1 MIDST
6 LRFTHEVDQR
16 ATALAEEMVREL
28 EAVRSRIIGRLAAL
42 QDEHLTGK
50 DSFQEEAYARRKAYL
65 TAQQTEIESIISEV
79 MAANAD
85 HLREAGADVITASAT
100 QTATVLN
107 AMGAGVVVDLGPK
120 LVRSYVERWFE
131 AHTVDG
137 LTIKNFLNKLQAS
150 TVERIVSAGRRA
162 LIEGMGTQATAR
174 LIRKEG
180 IEGSVPGLEGLAR
193 TWLLSAS
200 NYARDTVIEEQ
211 FSDVLTGWE
220 RVGTLDGRT
229 CIRCGPKDGMI
240 VKAGQPRT
248 PLPEHWR
255 CRCMWLPRTSLS
267 GKFPQVERPA
277 TKHDARTV
285 HHRDGST
292 STKFTVS
299 DVEFTR
305 ENYSQWLKRQAVEDP
320 AFVRRV
326 LGPAR
331 FDLFRAG
338 KLSLDHM
345 STSGRILRL
354 SELEV

>member
-1 MIDST
+1 MIDDT
-6 LRFTHEVDQR
+6 LKFTHEVDQR
-16 ATALAEEMVREL
+16 ATALSEAMVREL
-28 EAVRSRIIGRLAAL
+28 EAVRSKVIGKLAAL

-65 TAQQTEIESIISEV
+65 TAQQAEIESIISEV

-85 HLREAGADVITASAT
+85 HLREAGADVMAASAA

-107 AMGAGVVVDLGPK
+107 AMGAGVAVDLGPK

-137 LTIKNFLNKLQAS
+137 LTIKNFLDKLTNS

-200 NYARDTVIEEQ
+200 NYAREAVVEEQ

-229 CIRCGPKDGMI
+229 CVRCGPKDGQI
-240 VKAGQPRT
+240 VRAGAPRT

-255 CRCMWLPRTSLS
+255 CRCLWIPRTSLS
-267 GKFPQVERPA
+267 GKIPQVERPA
-277 TKHDARTV
+277 TKHSERTV

-292 STKFTVS
+292 STAFSVR

-305 ENYSQWLKRQAVEDP
+305 ENYSQWIKRQAVEDP

-326 LGPAR
+326 LGPTR
-331 FDLFRAG
+331 YNLIKGG
-338 KLSLDHM
+338 KINIKHM
-345 STSGRILRL
+345 TTIRSK
-354 SELEV
+354 

>member
-1 MIDST
+1 MIDDT
-6 LRFTHEVDQR
+6 LKFTHTVDQR
-16 ATALAEEMVREL
+16 ATALADAMVKEL
-28 EAVRSRIIGRLAAL
+28 ETVRSKVIGKLAAL

-65 TAQQTEIESIISEV
+65 EAQQAEVEQIIAHV
-79 MAANAD
+79 FDANAG
-85 HLREAGADVITASAT
+85 HLREAGADVMQASAT
-100 QTATVLN
+100 QTATAMN
-107 AMGAGVVVDLGPK
+107 AMGAGIKVDLGPK
-120 LVRSYVERWFE
+120 LITAYVERWFA

-137 LTIKNFLNKLQAS
+137 LTITNYLGKLQAS

-174 LIRKEG
+174 LLRKEG

-200 NYARDTVIEEQ
+200 NYARETVIEDQ
-211 FSDVLTGWE
+211 FADVVKGWE

-229 CIRCGPKDGMI
+229 CLVCGPKDGMI
-240 VKAGQPRT
+240 VKAGKPRT

-255 CRCMWLPRTSLS
+255 CRCLWIPRTSLS
-267 GKFPQVERPA
+267 VKGSEVDRPA
-277 TKHDARTV
+277 VKHAERTV

-292 STKFTVS
+292 STKFTVA
-299 DVEFTR
+299 DVERTK
-305 ENYSQWLKRQAVEDP
+305 ETYSAWLKRQAVEDP

-331 FDLFRAG
+331 FDLFKAD
-338 KLSLDHM
+338 KLDLNHM

-354 SELEV
+354 SELEG